1 MIICCR
7 FVNTDTSDFCGGTD
21 NSGLNYIQV
30 TASTT
35 DACTYAWNGGI
46 LGNTVIIKKYNNRRL
61 YNTETSKYIT
71 LAEVAEM
78 IRKNQDVAVADA
90 KTGEDVTAYILTQ
103 IVLDDAKNNNTLMP
117 VPLLHTLIRYGD
129 NVLREF
135 FDKHLNNT
143 IENYIR
149 HKSDFDD
156 HFKRM
161 LELGNEF
168 TNITRKTM
176 GELSPM
182 KSFMDIFGTESGK
195 DDDSKDNT
203 DQD

>member
-1 MIICCR
+1 MGKTI
-7 FVNTDTSDFCGGTD
+7 
-21 NSGLNYIQV
+21 
-30 TASTT
+30 
-35 DACTYAWNGGI
+35 
-46 LGNTVIIKKYNNRRL
+46 IIKKYNNRRL

-71 LAEVAEM
+71 LAEVAEI
-78 IRKNQDVAVADA
+78 IRSGEDISVADA
-90 KTGEDVTAYILTQ
+90 KTSEDVTAYILTQ
-103 IVLDDAKNNNTLMP
+103 IVLEDAKNKNTLLP

-156 HFKRM
+156 HFKKI
-161 LELGNEF
+161 LEIGNEF

-182 KSFMDIFGTESGK
+182 KSFMDLFGTDGTTDADS
-195 DDDSKDNT
+195 DDEAK
-203 DQD
+203 

>member
-1 MIICCR
+1 M
-7 FVNTDTSDFCGGTD
+7 
-21 NSGLNYIQV
+21 
-30 TASTT
+30 
-35 DACTYAWNGGI
+35 
-46 LGNTVIIKKYNNRRL
+46 GNTVVIKKYNNRRL

-78 IRKNQDVAVADA
+78 IRNDKTVSVADA

-103 IVLDDAKNNNTLMP
+103 IVLEDAKNNNTLMP

-129 NVLREF
+129 NILREF

-156 HFKRM
+156 HFKKM
-161 LELGNEF
+161 LEIGNEF
-168 TNITRKTM
+168 SNITRKTM
-176 GELSPM
+176 GGLSPM
-182 KSFMDIFGTESGK
+182 KSFMDIFNKDHEKKTETEDK
-195 DDDSKDNT
+195 NT